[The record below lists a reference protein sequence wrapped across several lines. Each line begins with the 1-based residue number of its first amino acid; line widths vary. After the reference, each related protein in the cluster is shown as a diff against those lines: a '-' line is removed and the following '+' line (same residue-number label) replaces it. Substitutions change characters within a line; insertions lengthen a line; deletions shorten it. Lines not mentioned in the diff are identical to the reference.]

1 MEQDQNINA
10 ICRDC
15 GKTANGT
22 AGGAAARACPAC
34 GSARLLAHPELF
46 SLSIAHLDCD
56 AFYAAIEK
64 RDNPALADRPVIVGG
79 GVRGVV
85 STCCYVA
92 RTYGVRSA
100 MPMFKARRA
109 CPEAVIIKPDMA
121 KYAEVGRAVRR
132 MMLDLTP
139 LVEPLSIDEAFMDL
153 TGTERLHGGPPA
165 QTLVRLQARVEREL
179 GVTASI
185 GLSHNKFLAKM
196 ASDLDKPN
204 GFAVIGR
211 AETLDFLARQPV
223 SMIWGVG
230 RAFAAALERDGISHV
245 GQLQGMDEKILA
257 KTYGEMGLRLA
268 RLSRGEDARLVRP
281 ERETKSVS
289 SETTF
294 DTDISDVQ
302 WLEDVLWELCE
313 KVSARMKASGF
324 EGRVVTLK
332 LKTAAFKTVTR
343 RRTLHEPANLAR
355 TAFAAAK
362 PLLRETAGDGAYRL
376 IGIGFS
382 DLSAAG
388 DSPSAD
394 LFGDGARKLAA
405 QEKAIDA
412 LRDKFGRDA
421 VKAGRTLRRRDQQ
434 RRHRGRRDQ
443 TPRR

>member
-1 MEQDQNINA
+1 VLEAPPD
-10 ICRDC
+10 R
-15 GKTANGT
+15 G
-22 AGGAAARACPAC
+22 CPAC
-34 GSARLLAHPELF
+34 GGRRVLAHAELF
-46 SLSIAHLDCD
+46 ALSIAHLDCD

-79 GVRGVV
+79 GARGVV

-165 QTLVRLQARVEREL
+165 LTLARLQARVERDL

-204 GFAVIGR
+204 GFAVIGK

-230 RAFAAALERDGISHV
+230 KSFTAALERDGVTHV
-245 GQLQGMDEKILA
+245 GQLQGMDEKTLA
-257 KTYGEMGLRLA
+257 KRHGEMGLRLA
-268 RLSRGEDARLVRP
+268 RLARGEDARAVKP
-281 ERETKSVS
+281 ERETKSLS

-294 DTDISDVQ
+294 DADVSDVQ
-302 WLEDVLWELCE
+302 RLEDVLWELCE
-313 KVSARMKASGF
+313 KVSARMKTSGF

-332 LKTAAFKTVTR
+332 LKTADFKTVTR

-355 TAFAAAK
+355 TAFAAAR
-362 PLLRETAGDGAYRL
+362 PLLHETAAGKAYRL
-376 IGIGFS
+376 IGVGFS
-382 DLSAAG
+382 DLTMAG
-388 DSPSAD
+388 ANPSAD
-394 LFGDGARKLAA
+394 LFGDAVRKMEA

-421 VKAGRTLRRRDQQ
+421 VRAGRALRLRRD
-434 RRHRGRRDQ
+434 
-443 TPRR
+443 

>member
-1 MEQDQNINA
+1 MDKNQNTA
-10 ICRDC
+10 RFCRDC
-15 GKTANGT
+15 LTITGEASG
-22 AGGAAARACPAC
+22 RICPAC
-34 GSARLLAHPELF
+34 GGHRLLEHVELF
-46 SLSIAHLDCD
+46 TLSIAHLDCD

-64 RDNPALADRPVIVGG
+64 RDNPALADKPVIVGG

-100 MPMFKARRA
+100 MPMFKAKKA
-109 CPEAVIIKPDMA
+109 CPHAVVIKPNMA
-121 KYAEVGRAVRR
+121 KYAEVGRAVRK

-165 QTLVRLQARVEREL
+165 VTLAGLQARVENEM

-196 ASDLDKPN
+196 ASDLDKPR
-204 GFAVIGR
+204 GFSVIGK

-230 RAFAAALERDGISHV
+230 KSFNAALERDGITHV
-245 GQLQGMDEKILA
+245 GQLQGMDEKVLA

-268 RLSRGEDARLVRP
+268 RLSRGQDARMVKP

-294 DTDISDVQ
+294 NTDISDVQ
-302 WLEDVLWELCE
+302 QLEDVLWELCE

-324 EGRVVTLK
+324 EGRVITLK
-332 LKTAAFKTVTR
+332 LKTADFKTVTR

-362 PLLRETAGDGAYRL
+362 PMLRETAAGKAYRL
-376 IGIGFS
+376 IGVGFS
-382 DLSAAG
+382 GLSGASEHPG
-388 DSPSAD
+388 AD
-394 LFGDGARKLAA
+394 LFGEDNRKIAA

-412 LRDKFGRDA
+412 IRDKFGRDA
-421 VKAGRTLRRRDQQ
+421 VKAGRSLRRSRD
-434 RRHRGRRDQ
+434 
-443 TPRR
+443 

>member
-1 MEQDQNINA
+1 MDINQKSTSF
-10 ICRDC
+10 CRDC
-15 GKTANGT
+15 LTVNEGDSD
-22 AGGAAARACPAC
+22 RICSAC
-34 GSARLLAHPELF
+34 GGHRLLRHPELF

-64 RDNPALADRPVIVGG
+64 RDNPELADLPVIVGG

-85 STCCYVA
+85 STCCYIA

-100 MPMFKARRA
+100 MPMFKARKA
-109 CPEAVIIKPDMA
+109 CPQAVIIKPSMS
-121 KYAEVGRAVRR
+121 KYAEAGRAIRK

-139 LVEPLSIDEAFMDL
+139 MVEPLSIDEAFMDL

-165 QTLVRLQARVEREL
+165 MTLARLQAKVENEM

-196 ASDLDKPN
+196 ASDLDKPS
-204 GFAVIGR
+204 GFSVIGK
-211 AETLDFLARQPV
+211 AETLEFLARQPV

-230 RAFAAALERDGISHV
+230 KSLNASLEREGITHV
-245 GQLQGMDEKILA
+245 GQLQNMDAKVLA
-257 KTYGEMGLRLA
+257 KKYGEMGLRLA
-268 RLSRGEDARLVRP
+268 RLSRGQDGRLVKP

-294 DTDISDVQ
+294 NSDISDVK

-324 EGRVVTLK
+324 EGRVITLK
-332 LKTAAFKTVTR
+332 LKTADFKTVTR
-343 RRTLHEPANLAR
+343 RRTLTEAANLAR
-355 TAFAAAK
+355 TAFSVAK
-362 PLLRETAGDGAYRL
+362 PMLHDAAGGKAYRL

-382 DLSAAG
+382 NLSEASDHIG
-388 DSPSAD
+388 AD
-394 LFGDGARKLAA
+394 LFGEDNRKIAA

-412 LRDKFGRDA
+412 IREKFGRDA
-421 VKAGRTLRRRDQQ
+421 VKAGRSFRRSKD
-434 RRHRGRRDQ
+434 
-443 TPRR
+443 

>member
-1 MEQDQNINA
+1 MDKNQNSTRF
-10 ICRDC
+10 CRDC
-15 GKTANGT
+15 LTVIEDPPG
-22 AGGAAARACPAC
+22 RICPAC
-34 GSARLLAHPELF
+34 GGRRLLEHPELF
-46 SLSIAHLDCD
+46 TLSIAHLDCD

-100 MPMFKARRA
+100 MPMFKAKKA
-109 CPEAVIIKPDMA
+109 CPDAVIIKPDMS

-165 QTLVRLQARVEREL
+165 ITLARLQARVEAEL

-196 ASDLDKPN
+196 ASDLDKPH
-204 GFAVIGR
+204 GFSVIGR

-230 RAFAAALERDGISHV
+230 KSFNAALERDGVTHV
-245 GQLQGMDEKILA
+245 GQLQEMDEKVLA
-257 KTYGEMGLRLA
+257 KKYGEIGLRLA
-268 RLSRGEDARLVRP
+268 RLSRGQDARAVKSR
-281 ERETKSVS
+281 RETKSVS

-294 DTDISDVQ
+294 NADISDVQ

-332 LKTAAFKTVTR
+332 LKTADFKTVTR

-355 TAFAAAK
+355 AAFAAAK
-362 PLLRETAGDGAYRL
+362 PMLHETAGGKAYRL

-382 DLSAAG
+382 GLSEASDG
-388 DSPSAD
+388 PGAD
-394 LFGDGARKLAA
+394 LFGEDARKLAA

-412 LRDKFGRDA
+412 IRDKFGRDA
-421 VKAGRTLRRRDQQ
+421 VKAGRSLRRSRD
-434 RRHRGRRDQ
+434 
-443 TPRR
+443 